1 MRWPWSKPKT
11 ETRST
16 GGYSALMTLAR
27 AETITGARGV
37 AELTAAVQ
45 TCVSLWEGA
54 LSLADVEGT
63 ELLPPR
69 VLALAARSLAL
80 RGEFVALV
88 EGDRLTPAADWDVST
103 ILSRPRAYRLSL
115 PDVGGGRT
123 VTALSAEVVH
133 VVTGASVREPWRG
146 TSPLQRAS
154 LTADLLATVEAALL
168 DVYGTAPLGSSIVP
182 MPEMAAE
189 DNARLAAS
197 FRGQR
202 GRVLLRESVSTTA
215 AGGPQ
220 PMTDWRP
227 QGLSPDIEKS
237 EILGAYDRALAG
249 ICQAFGVD
257 PSLLSPTSNG
267 GGLREAQRAL
277 ALWTL
282 QPIAV
287 LIGAELGDK
296 LGTPVSLDVVRPLQ
310 AYDAGGRARA
320 FSAMV
325 RAMAEAKAAG
335 LADGEVSA
343 LLRLVDWQGTQG

>member
-1 MRWPWSKPKT
+1 MRWPWSKPKA

-16 GGYSALMTLAR
+16 GGYAGLMTLAR
-27 AETITGARGV
+27 AESITGARGA

-45 TCVSLWEGA
+45 TCVSLWEGG

-63 ELLPPR
+63 DLLPPR
-69 VLALAARSLAL
+69 MLALVARSLAL
-80 RGEFVALV
+80 RGEFCALI

-103 ILSRPRAYRLSL
+103 SLSRPRAYRLSL
-115 PDVGGGRT
+115 PDAGGGRT
-123 VTALSAEVVH
+123 ITALEAEVVH
-133 VVTGASVREPWRG
+133 VVTGANVREPWRG

-154 LTADLLATVEAALL
+154 LTADLLATIEAALL
-168 DVYGTAPLGSSIVP
+168 DVYATAPLGSAIVP

-189 DNARLAAS
+189 DSSRLAAS

-215 AGGPQ
+215 AGGPV

-227 QGLSPDIEKS
+227 QGLTPDLEKS
-237 EILGAYDRALAG
+237 EILGAYDRATAAV
-249 ICQAFGVD
+249 CQAFGVD
-257 PSLLSPTSNG
+257 PSLLSSASNG
-267 GGLREAQRAL
+267 GGLREARRAL
-277 ALWTL
+277 AMWTL

-287 LIGAELGDK
+287 LIAAELADK
-296 LGTPVSLDVVRPLQ
+296 LGQPVTLDVMRPLQ

-325 RAMAEAKAAG
+325 GAMGEAKAAG
-335 LADGEVSA
+335 LADDQVAA
-343 LLRLVDWQGTQG
+343 LLKLVDWDAR